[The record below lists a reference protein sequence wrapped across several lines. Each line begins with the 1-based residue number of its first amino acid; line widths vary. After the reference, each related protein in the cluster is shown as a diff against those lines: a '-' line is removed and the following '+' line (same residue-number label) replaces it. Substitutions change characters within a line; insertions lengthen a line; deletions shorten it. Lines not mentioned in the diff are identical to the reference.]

1 MVSGFVFNSYAEQP
15 YSATPKQWWFV
26 ETARPCCASQLVDVQ
41 DLQRVALS
49 GERVI
54 EDLFYEFCSQS
65 LSFNFG
71 LICSGTFKFF

>member
-15 YSATPKQWWFV
+15 CSATPKQWWCV

-54 EDLFYEFCSQS
+54 KDLSM
-65 LSFNFG
+65 NFVV
-71 LICSGTFKFF
+71 IFIF